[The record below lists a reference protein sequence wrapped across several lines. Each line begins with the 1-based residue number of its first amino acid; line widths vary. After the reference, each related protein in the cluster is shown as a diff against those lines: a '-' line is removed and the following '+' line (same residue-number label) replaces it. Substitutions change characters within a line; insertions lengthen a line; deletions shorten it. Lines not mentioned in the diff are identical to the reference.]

1 MCRRPPSPASRG
13 VQYAVRSIPVLVI
26 ALLLT
31 VHAAAAQSAV
41 PVAAV
46 RTGGVR
52 AAGLVESSGVAVSRL
67 APGILW
73 SHNDSGDGPFLYA
86 IDSTG
91 RLRAKFRVTG
101 ARAIDWEDLALAP
114 CPPGTW
120 PDRVCLFLAD
130 IGDNEERRARVVL
143 YAVPEPEVAPAP
155 RIQHTEPA
163 RALRV
168 RYADG
173 ARDAEALVADPHG
186 TLFIV
191 TKGRSGPILR
201 YAIAPESW
209 GTDSTVVVRADTI
222 PIHPQPLIGRWITG
236 GAMTPDGSTV
246 VLRTHTELYRF
257 RVEGTRWLA
266 DGPPCWVGGLEPQG
280 EAVDF
285 LPDGRLILTSERAF
299 AADGAITIVRCP

>member
-1 MCRRPPSPASRG
+1 MRAIPILGITLSLIVRAAS
-13 VQYAVRSIPVLVI
+13 
-26 ALLLT
+26 
-31 VHAAAAQSAV
+31 AQSAV
-41 PVAAV
+41 PVVAV

-52 AAGLVESSGVAVSRL
+52 AAGLLESSGVAVSRH

-91 RLRAKFRVTG
+91 RRHAKFRVTG
-101 ARAIDWEDLALAP
+101 ARAVDWEDLALAA

-120 PDRVCLFLAD
+120 PERVCLFVAD
-130 IGDNEERRARVVL
+130 IGDNDERRPHVVL
-143 YAVPEPEVAPAP
+143 YAVPEPAVVTGPGI
-155 RIQHTEPA
+155 RQTEPA

-173 ARDAEALVADPHG
+173 PRDAEALVADPQG
-186 TLFIV
+186 RLFIV

-201 YAIAPESW
+201 YAIPAALW
-209 GTDSTVVVRADTI
+209 GADSTTVITADTL
-222 PIHPQPLIGRWITG
+222 PIRPQPLIGRWITG
-236 GAMTPDGSTV
+236 GAMSPDGGRV

-257 RVEGTRWLA
+257 RVEGDQWLP
-266 DGPPCWVGGLEPQG
+266 DGSACWVGGLEPQG

-285 LPDGRLILTSERAF
+285 LADGRLILTSERAF
-299 AADGAITIVRCP
+299 AADGAITIVHCP